1 MKRENLRLPKTVCLI
16 TFLMVCVQFLHAQQ
30 VFKVGDRVMIS
41 PLSLKDE
48 KYWRPGTITEVHNF
62 TPKKAY
68 SVTCDPLSPGGS
80 SSSFLVNEDWVKP
93 LKEEKTAEVK
103 NNNKPVN
110 NQPPP
115 KTVNQN
121 QNNRQNQNNKV
132 ACPPS
137 DPDSK
142 GATAFERSIRGAIRV
157 GFEHTPQLN
166 EDGRIT
172 VAFKDVTIGKS
183 HTWQPLDDPMD
194 ARGKTIYEVRS
205 TFTTCTD
212 YTRRIVLT
220 TRERAFACYKNNAG
234 EWTCE
239 VVAAPNTNIKDE
251 SKSIDKSTQ

>member
-1 MKRENLRLPKTVCLI
+1 MKRKNLCLPKTLFLI
-16 TFLMVCVQFLHAQQ
+16 TFLMICVQVLNAQQ

-41 PLSLKDE
+41 PYSLKDE

-68 SVTCDPLSPGGS
+68 SVTCDAESPGGS

-103 NNNKPVN
+103 NNNQPVN
-110 NQPPP
+110 NQPQP
-115 KTVNQN
+115 KTVN
-121 QNNRQNQNNKV
+121 QNQNNKV

-172 VAFKDVTIGKS
+172 VTFKDVAIGKS

-212 YTRRIVLT
+212 YTHRIVLT
-220 TRERAFACYKNNAG
+220 TRERAFACYKNSAG

-239 VVAAPNTNIKDE
+239 VVAAPNTNVKDQ
-251 SKSIDKSTQ
+251 SKSIDKPNQ